1 MAIVIS
7 LLFGLAAFAALTA
20 ICSSL
25 LSGSWRVRAILA
37 ELAGLERRAH
47 VTRARAVLP
56 TPRAVLRPALAAA

>member
-7 LLFGLAAFAALTA
+7 LLFGLAAFAALAA

-37 ELAGLERRAH
+37 ELTGIERRTH
-47 VTRARAVLP
+47 VTRGRRALP
-56 TPRAVLRPALAAA
+56 RQRAELLTALAAA